1 MRDSKGHTHA
11 IASSKMHI
19 NVLFLNFSTNTLHD
33 IFECNY
39 KRNNGHEKM
48 NSFFNITAQKTL
60 DVKFTASDF
69 YFFTILVKSG
79 RKKGKKIRKLGN
91 KGISKMKNVKTR
103 RTISILIQRK
113 ISKKFFDSY

>member
-19 NVLFLNFSTNTLHD
+19 NVLFLNFSTNTLYD

-48 NSFFNITAQKTL
+48 NSFFNITARKTL

-69 YFFTILVKSG
+69 YFFTILVK
-79 RKKGKKIRKLGN
+79 RKKGEKIRKLGN

-103 RTISILIQRK
+103 RRISIQRK